1 VLEQLLKLQTAQ
13 FGENSV
19 ECVST
24 TIYIAKALQQQY
36 KNKQA
41 LVKCESALNMLRK
54 IPNKSFADDIKY
66 SCLIAMMYAKL
77 GKNADSEKILT
88 SVLTPL
94 HY

>member
-1 VLEQLLKLQTAQ
+1 MLEQLLKLQTAQ

-41 LVKCESALNMLRK
+41 LVKCESALNILRK
-54 IPNKSFADDIKY
+54 IPNKSFSDDIRY
-66 SCLIAMMYAKL
+66 SCLIAMMYGKL
-77 GKNADSEKILT
+77 GKNADSEKIL
-88 SVLTPL
+88 SNIFALL
-94 HY
+94 Y